1 VSYLGRG
8 VTLVDDS
15 YNSSPAALAK
25 ALDTLATERS
35 ASRRVAVLG
44 EMRELGGFT
53 DALHRE
59 SGRRAA
65 AAHVDLLIAVG
76 GSPARA
82 LADAAEDAGLASE
95 SVRYFETSDA
105 AAPAV
110 VDLLKAGDVVLVKG
124 SRGTRTDIVADA
136 IKAGW
141 A

>member
-1 VSYLGRG
+1 
-8 VTLVDDS
+8 
-15 YNSSPAALAK
+15 
-25 ALDTLATERS
+25 
-35 ASRRVAVLG
+35 
-44 EMRELGGFT
+44 MRELGDFT

-65 AAHVDLLIAVG
+65 AANVDLLIAVG

-82 LADAAEDAGLASE
+82 LADAAVEAGMTAGA
-95 SVRYFETSDA
+95 VRYFETSDA

-136 IKAGW
+136 ITAGW